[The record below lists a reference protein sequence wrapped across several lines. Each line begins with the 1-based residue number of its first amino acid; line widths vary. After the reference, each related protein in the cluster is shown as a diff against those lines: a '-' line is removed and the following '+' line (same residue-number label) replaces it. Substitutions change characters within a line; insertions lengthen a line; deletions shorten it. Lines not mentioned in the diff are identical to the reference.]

1 MNPEPRTPNVNQT
14 SDDGPGP
21 DRKYGETAIF
31 ALCQKSGKRSENKF
45 FKETPQKG
53 KFIWGKGTFL
63 LATLL
68 GYC

>member
-1 MNPEPRTPNVNQT
+1 MNPEPRTPNVHQT

-45 FKETPQKG
+45 FKETPQKENLFG
-53 KFIWGKGTFL
+53 EKVLF
-63 LATLL
+63 
-68 GYC
+68 C